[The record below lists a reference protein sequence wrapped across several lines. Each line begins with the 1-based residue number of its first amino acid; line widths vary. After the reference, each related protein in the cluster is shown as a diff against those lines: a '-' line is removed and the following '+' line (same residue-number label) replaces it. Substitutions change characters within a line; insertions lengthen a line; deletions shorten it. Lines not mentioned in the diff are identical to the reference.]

1 MFTTY
6 LLGLML
12 VTALILAVLA
22 VAPRPND
29 DIRTHTLPV
38 LGILVA
44 TLIAA
49 LALAAS
55 QMA

>member
-12 VTALILAVLA
+12 VTALILVVLA

-29 DIRTHTLPV
+29 DVHTNSLPV
-38 LGILVA
+38 LGVLLA

-49 LALAAS
+49 LAFAAS
-55 QMA
+55 QLA